1 MDVHLETRGSARS
14 TGYRYL
20 GVGPAESWWRHRYG
34 RRTAFEYPTIL
45 VEHDADGWRA
55 YLSGMLSGRSEP
67 GGSTNRVTLVI
78 ESVEPAGVEE
88 RELVLRLVAAWVLD
102 TAEDAG
108 RLQGALDAVVTEE
121 VVARLYDACG
131 PGEVKALVEAVAA
144 KLDPVELAGS
154 RDPGPSWIAPVR
166 SEAGR
171 AAFLH
176 RVDAVVG
183 GRAGAA
189 VLVNLVDD
197 GESYAR
203 RAGEPETAV
212 LVLDPDERLPD
223 EPAPLPEVGS
233 PGKKD
238 DRPPAPVPPS
248 GRLHRVPVLLILI
261 LLVAAALWWML
272 GLPGT

>member
-45 VEHDADGWRA
+45 VEHDTDGWRA
-55 YLSGMLSGRSEP
+55 YLSGMLSSRSEP
-67 GGSTNRVTLVI
+67 GGSTNRVTLVM
-78 ESVEPAGVEE
+78 ESGEPASAEE
-88 RELVLRLVAAWVLD
+88 RELVLRLVGAWVRD

-131 PGEVKALVEAVAA
+131 PGEVKALVETVAA
-144 KLDPVELAGS
+144 KLEPGDAPRGA
-154 RDPGPSWIAPVR
+154 DPGPSWIAPVR
-166 SEAGR
+166 SAAGR
-171 AAFLH
+171 DAFVE
-176 RVDAVVG
+176 RVGALVA

-189 VLVNLVDD
+189 ALVNLVDD

-203 RAGEPETAV
+203 RPGEPETAV
-212 LVLDPDERLPD
+212 LVLDPDERLPT
-223 EPAPLPEVGS
+223 EPAPLPVVGP
-233 PGKKD
+233 PGKD
-238 DRPPAPVPPS
+238 DRPPAPAPPS
-248 GRLHRVPVLLILI
+248 GPRHRIPVLMVLI
-261 LLVAAALWWML
+261 LLVLATIWWLL